1 MSNNR
6 KKSQQ
11 NKNVV
16 ISSKEIEQFKL
27 MLDNF
32 GKDLNDINSNYI
44 QILECKLKFLF

>member
-11 NKNVV
+11 NKNVL
-16 ISSKEIEQFKL
+16 ISTKEIEQFKL

-44 QILECKLKFLF
+44 QILECK

>member
-16 ISSKEIEQFKL
+16 ITTKEIEQFKL

-44 QILECKLKFLF
+44 QILECK

>member
-44 QILECKLKFLF
+44 QILECK

>member
-1 MSNNR
+1 MSNNT

-16 ISSKEIEQFKL
+16 ISTKEIEQFKL

-44 QILECKLKFLF
+44 QILECK

>member
-16 ISSKEIEQFKL
+16 ISTKEIEQFKL

-44 QILECKLKFLF
+44 QLLECK

>member
-16 ISSKEIEQFKL
+16 ISTKEIEQFKL

-44 QILECKLKFLF
+44 QILECK